1 MPMFGTPIAAS
12 RREPARAVRLPEGVR
27 LAIIEMVETGA
38 DFINAAKSNG
48 LQPQTMRR
56 WLGRAECIRFLRKE
70 RARFRATV
78 CAQNEA
84 ILAQIRDDCDGN
96 QMARV
101 HAIKTLEQLDEDASL
116 RRSGELPTP
125 GVTIRIVNVV
135 PQPAFGN
142 VTPVDITPRPSSQ
155 IIDAD
160 ER

>member
-12 RREPARAVRLPEGVR
+12 RREPARAVRLPEVVR

-38 DFINAAKSNG
+38 DFISAAKSNG

-56 WLGRAECIRFLRKE
+56 WLGRAECINFLRKE

-84 ILAQIRDDCDGN
+84 VLAQIRDDRDGN

-125 GVTIRIVNVV
+125 GVTIRILNVV
-135 PQPAFGN
+135 PSAASVDVKPSPA
-142 VTPVDITPRPSSQ
+142 PQ
-155 IIDAD
+155 IIDAG
-160 ER
+160 E